1 MTCEATKR
9 PRSVWVSLHFGRFP
23 IKPPVTPVG
32 QGKGLLQLHGK
43 RVWRGPPYSGYLMLP
58 IVIGNKMNMFP
69 NYKTFPELDDGKC
82 YVTLPYLLGKPGS
95 TVDFRPSSWHQLAS
109 AGRSGSG
116 LKSPTG
122 SCRAKTFCARICH
135 TWKESWSPFQF
146 LAWESWD
153 VSDIVRHCQTFQ
165 EYRPKAL
172 IFMMCMIVF
181 IFWWVRYIEQMK
193 DQFMIFRQESKSE
206 ATLAWSSN
214 FVNS

>member
-1 MTCEATKR
+1 
-9 PRSVWVSLHFGRFP
+9 
-23 IKPPVTPVG
+23 
-32 QGKGLLQLHGK
+32 
-43 RVWRGPPYSGYLMLP
+43 
-58 IVIGNKMNMFP
+58 MNMFP
-69 NYKTFPELDDGKC
+69 IYKTFPELDDTGWWEMLRDASIFTWTTWFNC
-82 YVTLPYLLGKPGS
+82 RFSPPA
-95 TVDFRPSSWHQLAS
+95 QLMAS
-109 AGRSGSG
+109 IDAGRSGSG

-153 VSDIVRHCQTFQ
+153 VSDMVRHCQTFQ

-181 IFWWVRYIEQMK
+181 ICGWVRYIE
-193 DQFMIFRQESKSE
+193 IFRQESNSE